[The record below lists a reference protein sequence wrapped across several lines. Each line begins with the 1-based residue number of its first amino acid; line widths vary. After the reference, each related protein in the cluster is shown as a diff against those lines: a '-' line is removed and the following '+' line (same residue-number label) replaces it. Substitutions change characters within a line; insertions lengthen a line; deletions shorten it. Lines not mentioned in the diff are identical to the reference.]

1 MHICACNTLLT
12 DKLWTLV
19 SFVSCIEL
27 LFGCLLFQIQMKKKK
42 KQNQIAKRHGMQQSM
57 LSTLQPYELKLMYL
71 QPKNEAFQAFDII

>member
-27 LFGCLLFQIQMKKKK
+27 LFDCLLFQIQMKKKK
-42 KQNQIAKRHGMQQSM
+42 NKIKMQNEMVCSM